1 MDASGI
7 TIINRYTGE
16 REQEKVVG
24 ERAVRWIYGTAL
36 GRVSLHALFKR
47 AIFSRLLGHVQ
58 DSPRSAR
65 GLAAFVAEYG
75 INMQEAERPVEDY
88 ASFNDFFTRRLKP
101 GARPIC
107 PAPHLA
113 LPSDGR
119 HSAWQDAA
127 QLQGGYIKGQAFDLP
142 ALLDDPE
149 LAERYRHGGLLISRL
164 APVDYHRFHF
174 TAGGVPEAPVVLG
187 GALASVSPYCLR
199 QQLSWLWT
207 NKRELTLLH
216 TRSLGTIVSIA
227 VGATGVGAIR
237 QTYHPDRPVRKG
249 DEQGYFAFGGS
260 TVITLFEPGRVVFDA
275 DLLAHTAEGYETY
288 ALQGD
293 SVGVSAQGACE
304 DLL

>member
-7 TIINRYTGE
+7 TIINRYTGKP
-16 REQEKVVG
+16 EQEKVVG

-36 GRVSLHALFKR
+36 GRASLHALFKR

-65 GLAAFVAEYG
+65 GLAGFVAEYG
-75 INMQEAERPVEDY
+75 INMEEAERPIESY
-88 ASFNDFFTRRLKP
+88 ESFNDFFTRRLKP
-101 GARPIC
+101 WARPIC
-107 PAPHLA
+107 SEPHFA

-119 HSAWQDAA
+119 HSAWQDASE
-127 QLQGGYIKGQAFDLP
+127 LRGGYIKGQPFDLA

-174 TAGGVPEAPVVLG
+174 TASGLPEAPVEIG

-199 QQLSWLWT
+199 QQLAWLWT
-207 NKRELTLLH
+207 NKREMTLLH
-216 TRSLGTIVSIA
+216 TKRHGTIASVA

-237 QTYHPDRPVRKG
+237 QTYHPGRPVRKG

-260 TVITLFEPGRVVFDA
+260 TVITLFEPGCVSFDA
-275 DLLAHTAEGYETY
+275 DLLANTAAGFETY

-293 SVGVSAQGACE
+293 SLGVSSR
-304 DLL
+304 